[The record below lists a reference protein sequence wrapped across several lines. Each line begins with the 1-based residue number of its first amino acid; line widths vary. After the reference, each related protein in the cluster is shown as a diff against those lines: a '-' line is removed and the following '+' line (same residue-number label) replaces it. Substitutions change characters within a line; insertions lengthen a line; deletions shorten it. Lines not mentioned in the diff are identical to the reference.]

1 MAGGSVYRDD
11 GDDAITDINVTPFV
25 DVALVLLVI
34 FLVTARLIVARGIV
48 VDKPKSANGSD
59 VKTTLRITV
68 DKAGGIY
75 VNGTKF
81 DDPALA
87 TAKVAEIAKEQPAG
101 ETRAVV
107 TGDGGAAYRD
117 IMHAIDIAK
126 AAKISKIALENA
138 PLSAPPTN
146 E

>member
-1 MAGGSVYRDD
+1 MAGGSLYHDD
-11 GDDAITDINVTPFV
+11 ADDAITDINVTPFV

-48 VDKPKSANGSD
+48 VDKPKAATGSD

-68 DKAGGIY
+68 DKTGGLY

-81 DDPALA
+81 DDAALA
-87 TAKVAEIAKEQPAG
+87 TAKVAELAKDMPES
-101 ETRAVV
+101 RAVI

-126 AAKISKIALENA
+126 AAKVTKIALENA
-138 PLSAPPTN
+138 PLAPPSS

>member
-1 MAGGSVYRDD
+1 MAGGSLYHDD
-11 GDDAITDINVTPFV
+11 DDDAITDINVTPFV

-48 VDKPKSANGSD
+48 VDKPKAATGSE

-68 DKAGGIY
+68 DKGGGLY
-75 VNGTKF
+75 VNGTRF
-81 DDPALA
+81 DDPAA
-87 TAKVAEIAKEQPAG
+87 ASAKIADLVKDMPES
-101 ETRAVV
+101 RAVI

-126 AAKISKIALENA
+126 AAKVQKIALENA
-138 PLSAPPTN
+138 PLPAK

>member
-1 MAGGSVYRDD
+1 MAGGSLYHDD

-48 VDKPKSANGSD
+48 VDKPKAATGTD

-68 DKAGGIY
+68 DKTGGLY

-81 DDPALA
+81 DDPGAA
-87 TAKVAEIAKEQPAG
+87 TAKVAEIAKQQPAG
-101 ETRAVV
+101 ESRAVI

-126 AAKISKIALENA
+126 AAHVTRIALENA
-138 PLSAPPTN
+138 PLVTPTST